1 MPSLPS
7 QLAALSHLLSTRL
20 QLYQP
25 LLALSGRLDLALAQ
39 ISMRR
44 AAAEQVAGRQGG
56 EGERYIEGESEDEE
70 DVVRIEEGEE
80 GEVEDIDMR
89 VNGVNDEDHHGCVP
103 FDSGCD

>member
-7 QLAALSHLLSTRL
+7 HLAALSQLLSTRL

-44 AAAEQVAGRQGG
+44 AAAEQAVGKQGG

-70 DVVRIEEGEE
+70 DAVRIEVDEE

-89 VNGVNDEDHHGCVP
+89 ANGIDEDEQEECVHR
-103 FDSGCD
+103 F